1 MVKVLFRKVKYRHD
15 IACQTFNCVFTF
27 VKVLYSITVGVFVRD
42 TMQFFNCSSTCLCL
56 VLVFIFAVVLVCD
69 IIVIIACCC
78 KQNMLAVVIAVCRHV
93 NTSHQLI
100 IDQLF
105 EREAVTLKELFSQY
119 SSAPLY
125 PPATFQV
132 DILMSWFVYRII
144 PVVRVCILATC
155 VTLVRQECQAV
166 MY

>member
-1 MVKVLFRKVKYRHD
+1 MVKVLFRKVKYCHD

-42 TMQFFNCSSTCLCL
+42 TVRFFNCSSTYLCS
-56 VLVFIFAVVLVCD
+56 VLVFIFALVLVCD
-69 IIVIIACCC
+69 IIVIIACVRHCCC
-78 KQNMLAVVIAVCRHV
+78 KQNKLAVVIAVCRHI

-105 EREAVTLKELFSQY
+105 EREAVTLKELFSQHT
-119 SSAPLY
+119 SAPLY

-132 DILMSWFVYRII
+132 HILMW
-144 PVVRVCILATC
+144 
-155 VTLVRQECQAV
+155 
-166 MY
+166 